1 MALEKLDHEG
11 VKKIKQVIDT
21 ANKQI
26 DLFKIL
32 SYEEIKKNAKKDVK
46 IKDLEKENIFLKEE
60 VLYSDNIIEK
70 YKLKIES
77 IVSNT
82 CKINEEIN
90 SFGIT
95 KLEYETLEEIR
106 NDLYNKTMCEETE
119 KRKEDDSYNK
129 YIEYRNEKR
138 KNNENLL

>member
-1 MALEKLDHEG
+1 MALEKLDQEG

-32 SYEEIKKNAKKDVK
+32 LYEEIKKNVKKDVK

-82 CKINEEIN
+82 CKNNEEIN

-95 KLEYETLEEIR
+95 K
-106 NDLYNKTMCEETE
+106 
-119 KRKEDDSYNK
+119 
-129 YIEYRNEKR
+129 
-138 KNNENLL
+138 